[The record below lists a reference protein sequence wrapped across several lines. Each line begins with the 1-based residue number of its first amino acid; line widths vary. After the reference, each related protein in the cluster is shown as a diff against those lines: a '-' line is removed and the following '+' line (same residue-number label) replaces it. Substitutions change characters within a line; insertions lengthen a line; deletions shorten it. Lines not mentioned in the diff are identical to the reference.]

1 MTATEKT
8 MGWIYWALQLLAIPA
23 ALTMIAT
30 HFGWAL
36 SEAQLNF
43 LFFGVNFAV
52 LTVMMHRF
60 LGRSAKEGFQRPGR
74 TLQSAFF
81 GYVLY
86 WVCSI
91 AFGAL
96 IAFLRPEFANAND
109 ATILGMAKEDYTL
122 ITIGTVILVP
132 VAEELMYRGLIFG
145 SLYNRSRVAAYIVS
159 TLIFAAIH
167 VVGYIGMWEP
177 ADLALSVLQYL
188 PAGICLGW
196 AYARSGTIWA
206 PILMHMAINQTSILT
221 MR

>member
-8 MGWIYWALQLLAIPA
+8 LGWVYWALQLLAIPA
-23 ALTMIAT
+23 ALTMIAA
-30 HFGWAL
+30 HFGWPL
-36 SEAQLNF
+36 SEAELNV
-43 LFFGVNFAV
+43 LFFGINFAV
-52 LTVMMHRF
+52 LTVIMHRF
-60 LGRSAKEGFQRPGR
+60 LGRSAREGFQKPGR

-81 GYVLY
+81 GYGLY
-86 WVCSI
+86 WICSI
-91 AFGAL
+91 AFGVL
-96 IAFLRPEFANAND
+96 IAYLRPEFANAND
-109 ATILGMAKEDYTL
+109 ATILDMVKENYTL
-122 ITIGTVILVP
+122 ISVGTVILVP
-132 VAEELMYRGLIFG
+132 MAEELMYRGLIFG

-167 VVGYIGMWEP
+167 VVGYIGTHEP
-177 ADLALSVLQYL
+177 VDLALSVLQYL